1 MSSKT
6 HLLLPMLLLAQ
17 AATAQTISEGEA
29 LDAALQFVSSQRM
42 APGAHNGPQLTL
54 AHKSASGD
62 ETYYYVFNNATGG
75 FVIVAGDQ
83 VAEQILG
90 YSDDGS
96 FDYNDLPSNMRWW
109 LSQYDEEISYA
120 IKAVRNNPELQNA
133 PRKAP
138 AAQPEIEPLLDAID
152 AIEWNQDLPY
162 NALIPGNEGVA
173 ERNEQYA
180 TGCVATAMAQ
190 IMKYHNYPQ
199 HGIGRK
205 TYVSNGNTYSADFG
219 SATYDWSGMANRY
232 ENSYSG
238 TTAENAVAELM
249 YHVGVALNM
258 NYGKIGTG
266 GSGTSTQAVATAL
279 KTHFGYST
287 GTKYIARYS
296 DTYKTNDA
304 LWESTIYNELIEGRP
319 VCYGGDDKYSES
331 GHEFVCDGYKDGK
344 YHINWGWGG
353 YRNSYFLLTAVSGQD
368 ALFPNGTGVGGAG
381 TGAAYS
387 RNQDAVIGIM
397 PDPTNEGDLFIPD
410 PVKLKNGGYYE
421 DKTNIEL
428 IVIFANPTSSPITVF
443 NPMAWFYNS
452 SGNSV
457 TYLDTNANLVIPAK
471 TEKELVFPTT
481 PETGT
486 SKYSEFIVG
495 KSFNGEVTDY
505 NGGIKNRF
513 ARFEIHLVS
522 PINVSYTLTAAEWG
536 TICLPFDAE
545 IPAGITA
552 YNITGVSGDV
562 LTKTPATKFEM
573 NKAYLI
579 NGTPSTYNFTG
590 PDTPKGTYKNGLLYG
605 ITMPTYVPK
614 DSYVLQN
621 KGGKIGFYRVDVAES
636 FMGKAY
642 SAYLT
647 LDGGMTPARIFVEDE
662 EAIDG
667 IEEIINDNNAAPN
680 SYNLLGQPINN
691 GNGMVIKNGKLNFV
705 K

>member
-109 LSQYDEEISYA
+109 LSQYDEEISHA

-138 AAQPEIEPLLDAID
+138 AAYPEIEPPLD

-162 NALIPGNEGVA
+162 NALIPGNEGIA
-173 ERNEQYA
+173 DRDEQYA

-190 IMKYHNYPQ
+190 IMKYHTYPQ
-199 HGIGRK
+199 QGIGRK

-287 GTKYIARYS
+287 GTKYIARNS
-296 DTYKTNDA
+296 DPYKTNDV

-319 VCYGGDDKYSES
+319 VCYGGDDKYSDS
-331 GHEFVCDGYKDGK
+331 GHAFVCDGYKDGK

-353 YRNSYFLLTAVSGQD
+353 YRNGYFLLTAVPGVQD

-397 PDPTNEGDLFIPD
+397 PDTSNEGFVYSPEAL
-410 PVKLKNGGYYE
+410 KLNNGGYYT
-421 DKTNIEL
+421 DKSHFDATL
-428 IVIFANPTSSPITVF
+428 ILENPTSTTKIVKRPIIYFFDNT
-443 NPMAWFYNS
+443 
-452 SGNSV
+452 GNSV
-457 TYLDTNANLVIPAK
+457 AYTLSAGDVTLEPGTYQEIVFNNTSIK
-471 TEKELVFPTT
+471 TWT
-481 PETGT
+481 ETSAT
-486 SKYSEFIVG
+486 YNSKST
-495 KSFNGEVTDY
+495 FNVAAYE
-505 NGGIKNRF
+505 NGGDSFTKSTQIWF
-513 ARFEIHLVS
+513 VS
-522 PINVSYTLTAAEWG
+522 PTNVSYTLTAAEWG

-579 NGTPSTYNFTG
+579 NGTPDTYNFTG

-662 EAIDG
+662 DAIDG